1 MTRPQS
7 SFKTPPQAYDQ
18 VRPAPLPPGVFL
30 SRERHACMNVACG
43 LPQEL
48 ATDFWDDDGTEE
60 WRTAWEQTQAAGG
73 CLLTAPARL

>member
-1 MTRPQS
+1 
-7 SFKTPPQAYDQ
+7 
-18 VRPAPLPPGVFL
+18 
-30 SRERHACMNVACG
+30 MNVACG

-48 ATDFWDDDGTEE
+48 GTDFWDDDGTEE